1 MKINNIVVGNTEP
14 ANTNDLW
21 LNPEDGFK
29 YFGNSGWTSAGG
41 SAKTIKWT
49 ETSKL
54 SDFLEPGIYVCENT
68 KRYTLDDELPITNV
82 YGEDSKSSYISFTL
96 IVNKA
101 VSFQNPPNKYE
112 NIGQTL
118 ILTNREGDETKQY
131 IRTLKHVFNQI
142 NNDWTLTNTAWKE
155 LKGTLNLN
163 SIESADLDNY
173 TENGLYEGVILN
185 NADFSGA
192 PNIILNTIMGA
203 IQAFIVQTNDVENEN
218 KCWLLPTGSLFT
230 MEVKNNYA
238 IESVAADMGV
248 IIERK
253 VTQIVKLQLLNGLY
267 AEVSRFS
274 INNLKNWTPWYN
286 VALYGQVAL
295 ALQQ

>member
-21 LNPEDGFK
+21 LNPEEGFK

-54 SDFLEPGIYVCENT
+54 SDFLEPGIYICENT
-68 KRYTLDDELPITNV
+68 KRYTLADELPITNV
-82 YGEDSKSSYISFTL
+82 YGENSKSSYISFTL

-131 IRTLKHVFNQI
+131 IRTLKHVFNQV
-142 NNDWTLTNTAWKE
+142 NNAWTLTIPDWKE

-163 SIESADLDNY
+163 SIESANLDNY
-173 TENGLYEGVILN
+173 TENGLYEGAILN
-185 NADFSGA
+185 IADFSGDS
-192 PNIILNTIMGA
+192 NTIMNTIMGA
-203 IQAFIVQTNDVENEN
+203 IEAFIVQTNDPRGELQ
-218 KCWLLPTGSLFT
+218 CWLLPTGSLFT

-238 IESVAADMGV
+238 VESIASDMG
-248 IIERK
+248 IPIERK

-274 INNLKNWTPWYN
+274 INNLQKWTPWYN